1 MVTFPEGSIGVFAG
15 NFLVRGRSAAS
26 DRKLT
31 QSSIRNETQI
41 TAAMITPLLSHDDI
55 SRRAAEL
62 WKAHGQPADRDVEF
76 WLQAERELSSFGQN
90 GVRSEAATAEPAP
103 FAERVREETAVES
116 AIEYQMSP
124 PGSQEDAIKAA
135 VQNQSPGPSRQ
146 VDRSAR
152 PGSSKPPVKT
162 KGQSSR

>member
-1 MVTFPEGSIGVFAG
+1 MNTLF
-15 NFLVRGRSAAS
+15 
-26 DRKLT
+26 
-31 QSSIRNETQI
+31 
-41 TAAMITPLLSHDDI
+41 LSHDDV

-62 WKAHGQPADRDVEF
+62 WNAQGKPADRDVEF
-76 WLQAERELSSFGQN
+76 WLQAEGELSSYGHN
-90 GVRSEAATAEPAP
+90 GVRSKAATAESAP
-103 FAERVREETAVES
+103 LAERVREETAVES

-135 VQNQSPGPSRQ
+135 VQNQSPAPSLQ
-146 VDRSAR
+146 VDRSSR